1 MPPSALLR
9 ARSAWPFQAAVTDS
23 TLPDSE
29 VVAPNNTAPA
39 SASPAR
45 VRSASSS
52 TTAVILTPAVAIT
65 ATQTANASR
74 LRGRDACRMSM
85 AGSRSAR

>member
-1 MPPSALLR
+1 MQGALLI
-9 ARSAWPFQAAVTDS
+9 
-23 TLPDSE
+23 TLM
-29 VVAPNNTAPA
+29 AI
-39 SASPAR
+39 
-45 VRSASSS
+45 
-52 TTAVILTPAVAIT
+52 ILVGAFSPAVAIT